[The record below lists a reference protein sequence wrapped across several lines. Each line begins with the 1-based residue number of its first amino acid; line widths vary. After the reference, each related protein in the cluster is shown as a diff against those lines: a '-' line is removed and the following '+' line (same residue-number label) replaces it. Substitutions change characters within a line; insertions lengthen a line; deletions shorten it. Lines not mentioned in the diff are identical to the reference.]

1 MATYNYR
8 GRNSLKTLVG
18 ELRAKIQGTGIVNT
32 TFLNQESSARLTD
45 EQKLE
50 VEAALRRRLELWYN
64 AHIEPLLAE
73 IEAKDPKVKE
83 AKAEKEREA
92 RVVKVEAAIGGDA
105 YTLPEVGNGCLRKLR
120 ERVLRLHELKFA
132 RHEVIDYICDAG
144 YPTNSGMFYNRW
156 VIEGGVL

>member
-92 RVVKVEAAIGGDA
+92 RVVKVKTVLGADA
-105 YTLPEVGNGCLRKLR
+105 YTLPNLGMGLLKKLR
-120 ERVLRLHELKFA
+120 ESVLQLREAKFGRA
-132 RHEVIDYICDAG
+132 EIISYLSDAG
-144 YPTNSGMFYNRW
+144 YTNTAGMLYEQA
-156 VIEGGVL
+156 ISEGVES